1 MRFSLALVL
10 AAGLV
15 TLAAAV
21 QPPPATDPAAPPA
34 VGNSQPAAATQP
46 KGIPVP
52 DGPVV
57 NKQELEDGLII
68 EDITIGDGYEVKPGG
83 AVVVHYHG
91 TLKEGGKEFDSSFS
105 RGEPISFPLGNVI
118 PGWQKG
124 VPGMKIGGVRR
135 LTIPSKLGYGEQGAG
150 ASIPPNSDLVFTI
163 QLVDA
168 MQIEDTKVGEG
179 EAASVNC
186 VAVTA
191 FSVKDG
197 EGKEVEKADAAHPYI
212 WLPGEF
218 QAISFGLDGMKPGGK
233 RTIRVPK
240 EMNVTAPGAPATRP
254 SNVPLTIEVE
264 LIAVRNLGPRGQ

>member
-1 MRFSLALVL
+1 
-10 AAGLV
+10 
-15 TLAAAV
+15 
-21 QPPPATDPAAPPA
+21 
-34 VGNSQPAAATQP
+34 
-46 KGIPVP
+46 
-52 DGPVV
+52 
-57 NKQELEDGLII
+57 
-68 EDITIGDGYEVKPGG
+68 
-83 AVVVHYHG
+83 
-91 TLKEGGKEFDSSFS
+91 
-105 RGEPISFPLGNVI
+105 
-118 PGWQKG
+118 
-124 VPGMKIGGVRR
+124 
-135 LTIPSKLGYGEQGAG
+135 
-150 ASIPPNSDLVFTI
+150 
-163 QLVDA
+163 

-240 EMNVTAPGAPATRP
+240 EMNVTAPGAPATSP